1 MTSSSLLRP
10 AAALLLVVLVG
21 ACGAP
26 VSEQA
31 APTAATA
38 TTTAPGTTTADA
50 ATPPSPSADTEA
62 QHIELQ
68 FADGTVA
75 GGVQRVPVALG
86 STVELSVTSDVA
98 DELHLHGYDESA
110 AVPAGGT
117 GTVTFV
123 ADIPGI
129 FELELEELGEEL
141 AKLEVR

>member
-31 APTAATA
+31 APSAATA
-38 TTTAPGTTTADA
+38 TTTAPGTTTA
-50 ATPPSPSADTEA
+50 ATPPSPRADNEA

-110 AVPAGGT
+110 PVPAGGT

-141 AKLEVR
+141 AKLQVR

>member
-10 AAALLLVVLVG
+10 ATALLLVVLVG

-31 APTAATA
+31 APSAAA
-38 TTTAPGTTTADA
+38 TTTADA
-50 ATPPSPSADTEA
+50 ATPASPSADPEA

-141 AKLEVR
+141 ATLEVR